1 MPTVAQ
7 HYIQSRSLAT
17 RRTKGSNDLP
27 AAPVVLMVSGG
38 ADSTALTVLA
48 CTSALD
54 LEDGRG
60 PARIARERLH
70 VLHVNHHLRG
80 DASDADEAFVR
91 ELCERYG
98 LPLCVEH
105 ASFSDL
111 GGQNLEAAARDVR
124 YAAARR
130 YVRELCEEAG
140 CPRTAARIV
149 TAHTA
154 SDRAETF
161 FMNAIKGSGPAGLS
175 SIPRRRNII
184 VRPLLDFTHEELCHR
199 LEVAGIAWREDESNK
214 DTAYLRNFVR
224 HRVLPVARQRNENL
238 PRIIGATCD
247 ILGDEDA
254 FMSQLAARA
263 LRTCTRRRQDGLMV
277 LDGARL
283 AASEVAIARRMV
295 RLAVKALDPE
305 ARLEMRHVEAV
316 LACVA
321 AGAGSLTLPG
331 GIDARM
337 EFGALSL
344 RTSDARERLVA
355 GWLSVPGRMPL
366 ANEATLSAEL
376 LRVPAGTDAA
386 ALARDEAR
394 AARALDLSSTG
405 EDGRAQGAAETRG
418 PSHIEVAFVDAA
430 ALGYAEADLVRLKE
444 AGGVLPAEART
455 ARLWVD
461 APAPG
466 DIMCPLGMHGRSK
479 KVSDI
484 LGEEQVP
491 VAERLLVPVV
501 RTAPGGAVVWL
512 GGLRLDD
519 RFKCTASTRVLIKL
533 TLRVI

>member
-1 MPTVAQ
+1 MNPSCGAILTKK
-7 HYIQSRSLAT
+7 
-17 RRTKGSNDLP
+17 RRGKITERKEGESKKASEKIVRLKNNGGYLLFALP
-27 AAPVVLMVSGG
+27 AVVFIVIFCYVPMYGIL
-38 ADSTALTVLA
+38 
-48 CTSALD
+48 
-54 LEDGRG
+54 
-60 PARIARERLH
+60 IAFK
-70 VLHVNHHLRG
+70 
-80 DASDADEAFVR
+80 DADWYPGNSILSNEIAWVGLDNFKTFFSDPVCIKLIRNTFLLCIFGFIVGFPLPIAIALLLNSLKSKRMSKALSTLFNAPHFISLVVIVGMLYSFFGESGLVNNIREAMG
-91 ELCERYG
+91 LERYG
-98 LPLCVEH
+98 YFREPEAFRPMFILSSNWQDFGWGTIIYLAALSGVNPEMH
-105 ASFSDL
+105 
-111 GGQNLEAAARDVR
+111 EAAVIDGAKTIHLMFYITYPLIFPVI
-124 YAAARR
+124 ALVA
-130 YVRELCEEAG
+130 
-140 CPRTAARIV
+140 IQ
-149 TAHTA
+149 
-154 SDRAETF
+154 SF
-161 FMNAIKGSGPAGLS
+161 FFAWNDFMGPHMY
-175 SIPRRRNII
+175 I
-184 VRPLLDFTHEELCHR
+184 T
-199 LEVAGIAWREDESNK
+199 
-214 DTAYLRNFVR
+214 
-224 HRVLPVARQRNENL
+224 
-238 PRIIGATCD
+238 
-247 ILGDEDA
+247 DEDL
-254 FMSQLAARA
+254 F
-263 LRTCTRRRQDGLMV
+263 
-277 LDGARL
+277 
-283 AASEVAIARRMV
+283 
-295 RLAVKALDPE
+295 
-305 ARLEMRHVEAV
+305 
-316 LACVA
+316 
-321 AGAGSLTLPG
+321 TLPG

-491 VAERLLVPVV
+491 VAERLLGPVV